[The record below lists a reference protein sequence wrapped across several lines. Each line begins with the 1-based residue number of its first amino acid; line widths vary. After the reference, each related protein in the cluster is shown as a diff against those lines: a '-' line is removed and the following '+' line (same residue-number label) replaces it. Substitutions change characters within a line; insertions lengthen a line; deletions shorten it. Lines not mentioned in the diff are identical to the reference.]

1 MTNEELQAKLADTEK
16 QLAAANSII
25 ERMGEADRL
34 VIGTAA
40 NGDAYSLSWTPLSG
54 GSVRCWTASS

>member
-34 VIGTAA
+34 VISILY
-40 NGDAYSLSWTPLSG
+40 NYK
-54 GSVRCWTASS
+54 C